1 MNLVVDNLLITRL
14 IVAAFVIVK
23 THQNFED

>member
-14 IVAAFVIVK
+14 IVAAFVISK